1 MASDVQMGGTS
12 TDRIILGT
20 DFRREFQVLDY
31 DTDSTGA
38 TAKDMA
44 GKTCV
49 LDIRRNDYGT
59 AALLTATLTVIGV
72 FNSVAATSTQRL
84 RWVCADTELTTT
96 IFGARGGTFRYSVKD
111 TTDTAETVL
120 QTGDIVIE
128 RATQA

>member
-1 MASDVQMGGTS
+1 MADVQMGGTS
-12 TDRIILGT
+12 TDRIFLGA
-20 DFRREFQVLDY
+20 DFRREWQVLDY

-49 LDIRRNDYGT
+49 FDIRRNDHDT
-59 AALLTATLTVIGV
+59 SALLAATLTIVGS
-72 FNSVAATSTQRL
+72 FNSVASVSTQRL
-84 RWVCADTELTTT
+84 RWVCADTDLTTP

-111 TTDTAETVL
+111 TTDTVETIL

-128 RATQA
+128 RATQV